1 MDLIFKNTPND
12 IVIQILEY
20 SGIIKYR
27 HGTFINQFQK
37 NDMRYKMLE
46 KYTQFK
52 PVFLYERSTEPIHY
66 IRDLGKY
73 FVKLQIVTNMDNTLK
88 YRYIFTRKREKND
101 TSIII
106 LYYHKLL

>member
-1 MDLIFKNTPND
+1 MHLQFGYIPLD

-27 HGTFINQFQK
+27 YGKFMNQISNNDPRYTLLENISTFTPI
-37 NDMRYKMLE
+37 
-46 KYTQFK
+46 
-52 PVFLYERSTEPIHY
+52 FLYKYSTKPLHY

-73 FVKLQIVTNMDNTLK
+73 YVKLQIEDYEIKK
-88 YRYIFTRKREKND
+88 YKYIFQKKREATD
-101 TSIII
+101 TSIIT